1 MSAEERHGDL
11 VKDGSLLDWFRT
23 MVAEAASRGENAYR
37 LLSERALGD
46 MAPEMQGLYEEA
58 HRTLRRGEALLPATV
73 WALLERAVVLFDERM
88 PPLGLEAFLTSS
100 NELAQGEWYGLRAW
114 GALVEVRWAG
124 TAELGAVPFQRR
136 LLRALVRA
144 EELLT
149 LAEKEAKYGDEGD
162 EDAREAA

>member
-1 MSAEERHGDL
+1 M
-11 VKDGSLLDWFRT
+11 
-23 MVAEAASRGENAYR
+23 
-37 LLSERALGD
+37 
-46 MAPEMQGLYEEA
+46 
-58 HRTLRRGEALLPATV
+58 LPATV

-114 GALVEVRWAG
+114 GALVEVGWAG
-124 TAELGAVPFQRR
+124 TAALGAVPFQRR

-149 LAEKEAKYGDEGD
+149 LAEKEANYGDEGD